1 MIEGSLFETLNRRFS
16 KQFETRDIIYDVLK
30 EYEDTNK
37 NITIKK
43 EVIVISGT
51 SKTNQKELKF
61 KELELLEKIKEI
73 TKIQYT
79 ILFK

>member
-30 EYEDTNK
+30 EYVDTNK